1 MQMDWKGAAKED
13 TPVVVIGAG
22 LGGLS
27 SAAYLARAG
36 LPVTVVERHKVVGGY
51 ATSFQRGRFTFEVS
65 LHGSTLRG
73 EALQQIFEELGI
85 REELELVPLPE
96 LYRLLGGAVDL
107 VVPQRDPEA
116 YIDLLSHHFPH
127 EAEGIRRFVGTML
140 AIIRETNRL
149 QRSGNRIFKPF
160 FPFRYPNMWRW
171 RQATLAEMIASC
183 VSDARL
189 ANLLGGLW
197 SYFGLPPDRLSAFYY
212 AAATG
217 EYLKYGSLYIK
228 PRSQQLSL
236 ILQEAVLKAGGRVLT
251 GEMATRI
258 HLEGDRAAAVSLSS
272 GDRLPAQAVIANI
285 SPQVVATKLLP
296 GHQKHRLKF
305 QRYARHRPSLS
316 AFIVWLGLGK
326 PLPPDL
332 QGAEYHISLPEG
344 PQAEYRAAL
353 AGDIQ
358 KGAFIVTLYDN
369 ILPDYSPPEAATLSL
384 LFLCAYEPWRR
395 FAEDYHQGNRA
406 AYEEKK
412 QRWTNILI
420 QRTEQWIFPHL
431 STMIEIIDAATPL
444 TCERYTGHPEGA
456 IYGYEQST
464 DNAFMVRVPAR
475 TPIDGLYLTGA
486 WTFPGGG
493 FGGVLRSGQAT
504 YQAVMGDLGFR

>member
-1 MQMDWKGAAKED
+1 
-13 TPVVVIGAG
+13 
-22 LGGLS
+22 
-27 SAAYLARAG
+27 
-36 LPVTVVERHKVVGGY
+36 
-51 ATSFQRGRFTFEVS
+51 
-65 LHGSTLRG
+65 
-73 EALQQIFEELGI
+73 
-85 REELELVPLPE
+85 
-96 LYRLLGGAVDL
+96 
-107 VVPQRDPEA
+107 
-116 YIDLLSHHFPH
+116 
-127 EAEGIRRFVGTML
+127 
-140 AIIRETNRL
+140 
-149 QRSGNRIFKPF
+149 
-160 FPFRYPNMWRW
+160 
-171 RQATLAEMIASC
+171 
-183 VSDARL
+183 
-189 ANLLGGLW
+189 
-197 SYFGLPPDRLSAFYY
+197 
-212 AAATG
+212 
-217 EYLKYGSLYIK
+217 
-228 PRSQQLSL
+228 
-236 ILQEAVLKAGGRVLT
+236 
-251 GEMATRI
+251 MATRI